1 MMFIDK
7 GVHFEIPFEDKKRAM
22 EFYKKLF
29 GWKLNDM
36 PEMNYVIVHTG
47 EVDKKQML
55 KEKGTINGG
64 MMQKREEPGTVIVMS
79 VNSIDKHV
87 KKAESM
93 GAKVAMP
100 KIKVGDMGYNARIID
115 TEGNLIGLWEN
126 IPQKKK

>member
-1 MMFIDK
+1 MDK
-7 GVHFEIPFEDKKRAM
+7 VVHFEIPFEDKKRAM
-22 EFYKKLF
+22 DFYKKMF

-36 PEMNYVIVHTG
+36 PEMQYVIVQTG

-64 MMQKREEPGTVIVMS
+64 MMQKRNETGPVIVMD
-79 VNSIDKHV
+79 VKSIDNYL

-100 KIKVGDMGYNARIID
+100 KIKVGGMGYNARITD
-115 TEGNLIGLWEN
+115 PEGNLIGLWEN
-126 IPQKKK
+126 IPKKKK